1 MIVDVTK
8 NGVDIAEERELM
20 TRARECFENFREGS
34 EPLTGWA
41 RLPYEFDE
49 SCRPGDQHRTSCQI
63 CVSLFHTIYSFSI
76 ISRLISRL

>member
-34 EPLTGWA
+34 EPLTDGLGCLMSSMRA
-41 RLPYEFDE
+41 CSMR
-49 SCRPGDQHRTSCQI
+49 
-63 CVSLFHTIYSFSI
+63 
-76 ISRLISRL
+76 

>member
-41 RLPYEFDE
+41 RLPYDFD
-49 SCRPGDQHRTSCQI
+49 
-63 CVSLFHTIYSFSI
+63 
-76 ISRLISRL
+76 